1 MRNLRLSIVLLISL
15 LAAFEASAK
24 YGDVIVSFM
33 PIDSFTGNWLRKAYA
48 LVIGS
53 QGDTIADSRVRA
65 TTMTIDNRPLAIDL
79 PDSTATYTLRTFYE
93 GYEPGEVVFQT
104 KRHGRSRIQLPENK
118 MVKIRKKELDEV
130 TVTASKVKMVMRG
143 DTIVYNAD
151 AFQLANGSML
161 DALVSRLPGVALED
175 GGRITVNGRK
185 VDELTING
193 EDFFQGN
200 PRIALENLPA
210 FTVKEIKV
218 FEHGAIDSYITGNTR
233 QEIDRPLRMD
243 VNLKK
248 EYNFGWMGNA
258 ELGYGLHNRY
268 LGKAFAL
275 GFSNTFRFS
284 AFANLNNIKDSQSS
298 SGGRWSSGQQQNGEM
313 DLQMGGADYLVK
325 NNIGETWTFRAQGN
339 LIAQGD
345 QSNLITERTETTFYP
360 TQDLYKL
367 NNRQDRSK
375 RFSLKSIHTFEIKLP
390 QVYASI
396 IPSIDY
402 RRNNQRSRENEK
414 SAYDLAADELIY
426 TYNANTHNHT
436 ENLDLNINGHAT
448 IDSKWR
454 NDYAILSFDLGH
466 KNSNENLFRNFALDY
481 FDVITPNNR
490 GDEHNLNRS
499 KEYTASASA
508 SYTYV
513 VFERF
518 APYTDL
524 GFTPSIAYDFKKN
537 DNDVTRSK
545 PESESVQNN
554 MASDEI
560 KYIIDI
566 NNSFNSEKITHLL
579 TPGIQMNFDKAF
591 DYNLFL
597 SFKEN
602 ILIDRIEYLKAG
614 IKSSK
619 SRKTALPEAEIS
631 YRQKFKRAKF
641 SWSIYWQY
649 KESAPNLSYLI
660 STIDI
665 TDPLNRF
672 LGNGELKNESE
683 HKIRTQIGLTSRR
696 TQLTVC
702 WEKINNLVA
711 YSKFHDEATGVNT
724 WRPMNVNGNWTLK
737 AELIDGESF
746 GEKQNWSLSTETAAI
761 YNHNVDLVS
770 LSDSPE
776 ENLVR
781 NTCLTEDLYVKHN
794 FGKSSAQLGFSG
806 LWRHATSARQEFATI
821 NAFDI
826 TPSFLLNLSLPYD
839 FQIES
844 DLKLYLRRGY
854 SARELN
860 TTEWGWNATLSKSI
874 LKGNLKF
881 SLTGVDIL
889 GQIKPIQT
897 VLNAQGRTETRYNT
911 LPRYA
916 MLHIIYR
923 LNIQPKKL

>member
-1 MRNLRLSIVLLISL
+1 MRILIYWVFFLVASL
-15 LAAFEASAK
+15 CAWGR
-24 YGDVIVSFM
+24 YGDVIVSVQ
-33 PIDSFTGNWLRKAYA
+33 PIDSFTGERLWNAYA
-48 LVIGS
+48 QVIDS
-53 QGDTIADSRVRA
+53 HGDTIADSRHRVTQI
-65 TTMTIDNRPLAIDL
+65 TTDNSFVCVDL
-79 PDSTATYTLRTFYE
+79 PDSTATYTMRTIYE
-93 GYEPGEVVFQT
+93 GYEPGEVKFET
-104 KRHGRSRIQLPENK
+104 RRHGKDLIELSPNK

-258 ELGYGLHNRY
+258 EVGYGLHNRY
-268 LGKAFAL
+268 MGKAFAF
-275 GFSNTFRFS
+275 GFTNKFRFS
-284 AFANLNNIKDSQSS
+284 AFANFNNIKDSQSS
-298 SGGRWSSGQQQNGEM
+298 SGGRWSSGQQHNGEM
-313 DLQMGGADYLVK
+313 DMQMGGADYMVK
-325 NNIGETWTFRAQGN
+325 NNIGEAWTVRAQGN

-345 QSNLITERTETTFYP
+345 QSNLIAERTETTFYP
-360 TQDLYKL
+360 TRDLYKL

-375 RFSLKSIHTFEIKLP
+375 RFSLKSSHTFEIKLP

-402 RRNNQRSRENEK
+402 RRNNQRRAESEK
-414 SAYDLAADELIY
+414 SAYDLAAEELIY
-426 TYNANTHNHT
+426 TYAVHSLENTDALAL
-436 ENLDLNINGHAT
+436 NLNSRAT
-448 IDSKWR
+448 LQSKWR
-454 NDYAILSFDLGH
+454 NDFALLHLDFSH
-466 KNSNENLFRNFALDY
+466 NNSYDNLFRDFSLNY
-481 FDVITPNNR
+481 FNSLTPDNVGIENNR
-490 GDEHNLNRS
+490 TRFT
-499 KEYTASASA
+499 EYTASVGGA
-508 SYTYV
+508 YV
-513 VFERF
+513 YIATRRNNPISFNIV
-518 APYTDL
+518 
-524 GFTPSIAYDFKKN
+524 PSLDYNFRNNNN
-537 DNDVTRSK
+537 DISRRK
-545 PESESVQNN
+545 PESDEPFGN
-554 MASDEI
+554 MASDQI
-560 KYIIDI
+560 KYLIDL
-566 NNSFNSEKITHLL
+566 NNSYNSRKYAHRII
-579 TPGIQMNFDKAF
+579 PGVEATFGVSRFHNSIR
-591 DYNLFL
+591 LGV
-597 SFKEN
+597 KEN
-602 ILIDRIEYLKAG
+602 FLLDHIDYLKASEESQ
-614 IKSSK
+614 I
-619 SRKTALPEAEIS
+619 SRQKALPEVSLRYTQS
-631 YRQKFKRAKF
+631 YFKLRA
-641 SWSIYWQY
+641 SLLVEWTY
-649 KESAPNLSYLI
+649 KESSPNLHYLI
-660 STIDI
+660 NTTDI

-672 LGNGELKNESE
+672 MGNRNLKNASE
-683 HKIRTQIGLTSRR
+683 NSIRANLRMWNGPELNIS
-696 TQLTVC
+696 
-702 WEKINNLVA
+702 WKKMNNLVA
-711 YSKFHDEATGVNT
+711 YCKFHDEATGVNT
-724 WRPMNVNGNWTLK
+724 WQPMNVNGNWTLSADFNYGK
-737 AELIDGESF
+737 SF

-923 LNIQPKKL
+923 LNIQPRKK